1 MFQITDRPRWLANP
15 ARQTRRARRAGQA
28 RRARRALA
36 PSAGVVL
43 LLAAMVAAAGSVVL
57 AEETGLPR
65 EAEVAGVSLEAPFN
79 GCLLVFS
86 APSQSAPKLG
96 FVANGDTV
104 MIHEVQGFFARITC
118 GKFPDGG
125 WAWASYLRFKEDD
138 PATGGSG
145 EPVLL
150 KALRETH
157 DPFDNRD
164 PQRVK
169 PYLPQAD
176 PKVVASF
183 MREVQWPNPAP

>member
-1 MFQITDRPRWLANP
+1 MRQVTDNPRFP
-15 ARQTRRARRAGQA
+15 A
-28 RRARRALA
+28 RRARPA
-36 PSAGVVL
+36 PARPAGVAVL
-43 LLAAMVAAAGSVVL
+43 LVVAVVLATISVVL
-57 AEETGLPR
+57 AEGTGLPR
-65 EAEVAGVSLEAPFN
+65 EAEVAGVSPEAPYN

-118 GKFPDGG
+118 GKFAEGG
-125 WAWASYLRFKEDD
+125 WAWSSYLRFKEDD

-164 PQRVK
+164 PQRMK
-169 PYLPQAD
+169 PYLPLAD
-176 PKVVASF
+176 PEVVASF
-183 MREVQWPNPAP
+183 LREVTWPASAP